1 MINRNTLIGLAVAT
15 LVLFIGAAAIGE
27 DGNVWILDE
36 ITWYGFLACALALV
50 VLTVAVLVKS
60 ATRSRRSSTS

>member
-15 LVLFIGAAAIGE
+15 VVLFIGAAAIGE
-27 DGNVWILDE
+27 GNDFLWIVDD
-36 ITWYGFLACALALV
+36 IAWYGFLACALALV

-60 ATRSRRSSTS
+60 ATRSRHSAS